1 MIELPSISVVIPT
14 LNAAKVLDLCLASI
28 AGQDYPKELIEIIV
42 ADGGSV
48 DGTVATAEKYGARV
62 LPNPLKTGEAGKA
75 VAIKNANNDLVA
87 LIDSDNILPQ
97 KDWFLRMVEP
107 FADPEIIGAEPIE
120 YTWRKEDGFITRYC
134 ALIGMNDPLCLFLGN
149 YDRYSWLT
157 GLWTGLHVESDD
169 RGRWLKVSFKDDV
182 LPTIGANGTIFRG
195 RVLEELG
202 GGPRFFDIDILPRAI
217 KLWGGA
223 TVAKVKVGIVH
234 LYCGASIKM
243 FIKKQDRRISD
254 FAFNQKIGGRAY
266 EWHKQNKKGLI
277 KFIIYAV
284 TFFPPLLQS
293 LRGYLR
299 KPDRAWFFHPLACF
313 LTLFIYT
320 HGVFTGLRSPR
331 EANRQA
337 YSQG

>member
-1 MIELPSISVVIPT
+1 MNELPSISVVIPT
-14 LNAAKVLDLCLASI
+14 LNASRVLESCLSSI
-28 AGQDYPKELIEIIV
+28 AEQDYPKGLIEIIV

-48 DGTVATAEKYGARV
+48 DGTVAIAEKYGAKV
-62 LPNPLKTGEAGKA
+62 FPNPLKTGEAGKA
-75 VAIKNANNDLVA
+75 VAIKQAKNELIA

-107 FADPEIIGAEPIE
+107 FADSEIIGAEPIE

-157 GLWTGLHVESDD
+157 DRWTGLQVDSHD
-169 RGRWLKVSFKDDV
+169 RNGWLKVTFIDAV

-202 GGPRFFDIDILPRAI
+202 GGQRFFDIDILPRAI
-217 KLWGGA
+217 KSWGKA
-223 TVAKVKVGIVH
+223 SIAKVKVGIVH
-234 LYCGASIKM
+234 LYCGSSLKM
-243 FIKKQDRRISD
+243 FTKKQDRRISD
-254 FAFNQKIGGRAY
+254 FVFNQNTGGRAY

-277 KFIIYAV
+277 KFVIYSI

-313 LTLFIYT
+313 LTLFVYT
-320 HGVFTGLRSPR
+320 RGVLTGLRSPR